1 MIVVAVDDPHGA
13 RLAAELVAEGLDAVA
28 VPAAAPAEATEA
40 TLFGRT
46 DAGPVLAGAEVLVLA
61 VARTTLTSSV
71 LAACDRRG
79 VRIVPVGADPDG
91 AAAAAAAGLAAPLP
105 LDVPGWR
112 LAEAIGASP
121 AVAAPAPA
129 DSTGIVLTV
138 WGPDGA
144 PGRSTVAAALAVEL
158 ARGGRRVALVD
169 ADSHAPSLAL
179 ALGLA
184 DEGPGFA
191 AACRQAERAALDGAE
206 LARISTPLDL
216 ADGEVH
222 VLTGINRPSRWPE
235 LSEARVAGALTACR
249 EWADYVVV
257 DVAASL
263 ERDEEIV
270 SDLDGPR
277 RNAATLAALR
287 SADLVVAVLSADPLG
302 ASRFVRGCAQLRA
315 TIGPTPMVV
324 AANRLRPGALGIDP
338 RGQVRRTL
346 DRFAG
351 VTDVTFLP
359 HDGRATDAA
368 LLSARPLAEVAAR
381 SPLTLAVRR
390 LVAEALAMVPA
401 AATEPTAPTAARRGR
416 QARARRRKTVA

>member
-1 MIVVAVDDPHGA
+1 
-13 RLAAELVAEGLDAVA
+13 GLDAVA

-46 DAGPVLAGAEVLVLA
+46 DAGPVLADAEVLVLA

-121 AVAAPAPA
+121 TVAAPVPA

-169 ADSHAPSLAL
+169 ADSHAPTLAL

-191 AACRQAERAALDGAE
+191 AACRQAERA
-206 LARISTPLDL
+206 
-216 ADGEVH
+216 
-222 VLTGINRPSRWPE
+222 
-235 LSEARVAGALTACR
+235 
-249 EWADYVVV
+249 
-257 DVAASL
+257 
-263 ERDEEIV
+263 
-270 SDLDGPR
+270 
-277 RNAATLAALR
+277 
-287 SADLVVAVLSADPLG
+287 
-302 ASRFVRGCAQLRA
+302 
-315 TIGPTPMVV
+315 
-324 AANRLRPGALGIDP
+324 
-338 RGQVRRTL
+338 
-346 DRFAG
+346 
-351 VTDVTFLP
+351 
-359 HDGRATDAA
+359 
-368 LLSARPLAEVAAR
+368 
-381 SPLTLAVRR
+381 
-390 LVAEALAMVPA
+390 
-401 AATEPTAPTAARRGR
+401 
-416 QARARRRKTVA
+416 